1 MEKVH
6 VLIRG
11 DLPNGAMSSAV
22 ELATSQATG
31 ETSLGVLI
39 CCRSVRANKAATIKQ
54 GHSVPWS
61 NPWCDWAEVS
71 RGHSSQMPGVMSG
84 TGRRTEHREGEE
96 HL

>member
-1 MEKVH
+1 
-6 VLIRG
+6 
-11 DLPNGAMSSAV
+11 MSFAV

-61 NPWCDWAEVS
+61 NPWCDWAAAVAL
-71 RGHSSQMPGVMSG
+71 RAMAGQGSQQRS
-84 TGRRTEHREGEE
+84 
-96 HL
+96 